1 LERGEKMLHFKK
13 KIEAET
19 LDKSDFLSLNKN
31 LKKNFLKIFF
41 LKKFF
46 FKIFVLAQKITFV

>member
-31 LKKNFLKIFF
+31 LKKNFLK
-41 LKKFF
+41 KFF
-46 FKIFVLAQKITFV
+46 FEKFFLRATMVKSHSPL